1 MLDRNILCC
10 VKKILRSIIM
20 DYILSCCSTVDLPLE
35 NLKARG
41 VFVKNYKFTISDKM
55 FDDDG
60 GQSISYK
67 EFYQAM
73 RDGAVTKTSQI
84 NVEEFTEYFRE
95 LLQKYDCD
103 VLHLSMSSG
112 ISGTFNSARLAA
124 ESLKEEF
131 PERRVVVL
139 DSLCISGGYGFLVEW
154 LCDLKE
160 NGYTFDELIKFADE
174 NKLRIHHWFYSTDLT
189 FYVKGGRIS
198 KVSGLIG
205 SILKICPVMNVN
217 FEGKLIPRIKTLG
230 KKKALFTAIERMA
243 ALADGGVDYS
253 GRCIINHS
261 DCLEDALLLKNA
273 VEERFPLLKDK
284 IEMTDIGTTIGCH
297 SGPGT
302 VAVYFLGKTRDD

>member
-1 MLDRNILCC
+1 
-10 VKKILRSIIM
+10 M
-20 DYILSCCSTVDLPLE
+20 DFLISCCSTVDLPLE
-35 NLKARG
+35 KLKARG
-41 VFVKNYKFTISDKM
+41 VFVKNYKFMIADKI
-55 FDDDG
+55 FTDDG
-60 GQSISYK
+60 GLSISYK
-67 EFYQAM
+67 DFYQAM

-84 NVEEFTEYFRE
+84 NIEEFSEYFRN
-95 LLQKYDCD
+95 LLKVYDCD
-103 VLHLSMSSG
+103 ILHLSMSSG

-131 PERRVVVL
+131 PDRKIVVL

-160 NGYTFDELIKFADE
+160 KGYSFEELVKFADE
-174 NKLRIHHWFYSTDLT
+174 NKLKIHHWFYSTDLT

-217 FEGKLIPRIKTLG
+217 FEGKLVPRIKTLG
-230 KKKALFTAIERMA
+230 KKKALLTTVEKMES
-243 ALADGGVDYS
+243 LADGGVEYC

-261 DCLEDALLLKNA
+261 DCLEDALLLKSA
-273 VEERFPLLKDK
+273 VEEKFPALKDK

-302 VAVYFLGKTRDD
+302 VAVYFVGANRND

>member
-1 MLDRNILCC
+1 
-10 VKKILRSIIM
+10 M

-41 VFVKNYKFTISDKM
+41 VCVKNYTFTIADKS
-55 FDDDG
+55 FIDDG
-60 GQSISYK
+60 GKSISYK

-84 NVEEFTEYFRE
+84 NIAEFTEYFRD

-139 DSLCISGGYGFLVEW
+139 DSLCISGGYGFLIEW

-160 NGYTFDELIKFADE
+160 SGYTFDELIKFADE

-230 KKKALFTAIERMA
+230 KKKALFTTIERMS

-273 VEERFPLLKDK
+273 VEERFPLLKGK

-302 VAVYFLGKTRDD
+302 VAVYFLGTRRDD

>member
-1 MLDRNILCC
+1 
-10 VKKILRSIIM
+10 M

-41 VFVKNYKFTISDKM
+41 VCVKNYKFTISDKM
-55 FDDDG
+55 FEDDG
-60 GQSISYK
+60 GKSISYK

-84 NVEEFTEYFRE
+84 NVEEFTEYFRD
-95 LLQKYDCD
+95 LLKRYDTD
-103 VLHLSMSSG
+103 ILHLSMSSG

-131 PERRVVVL
+131 PKRRVVVL
-139 DSLCISGGYGFLVEW
+139 DSLCISGGYGFLIEW

-160 NGYTFDELIKFADE
+160 SGYTFDDLIKFADE

-230 KKKALFTAIERMA
+230 KKKALFTTIERMA

-302 VAVYFLGKTRDD
+302 VAVYFLGARRDD

>member
-1 MLDRNILCC
+1 
-10 VKKILRSIIM
+10 M

-41 VFVKNYKFTISDKM
+41 VYVKNYKFTISDKV
-55 FDDDG
+55 FEDDG
-60 GQSISYK
+60 GKSISYK

-84 NVEEFTEYFRE
+84 NVEEFTEYFRD
-95 LLQKYDCD
+95 LLKRYDTD
-103 VLHLSMSSG
+103 ILHLSMSSG

-131 PERRVVVL
+131 PKRRVVVL
-139 DSLCISGGYGFLVEW
+139 DSLCISGGYGFLIEW

-160 NGYTFDELIKFADE
+160 SGYTFDDLIKFADE

-217 FEGKLIPRIKTLG
+217 IEGKLIPRIKTLG
-230 KKKALFTAIERMA
+230 KKKALFTTIERMA

-302 VAVYFLGKTRDD
+302 VAVYFLGARRDD

>member
-1 MLDRNILCC
+1 
-10 VKKILRSIIM
+10 M

-41 VFVKNYKFTISDKM
+41 VYVKNYKFTISDKV
-55 FDDDG
+55 FEDDG
-60 GQSISYK
+60 GKSISYK

-84 NVEEFTEYFRE
+84 NVEEFTEYFRD
-95 LLQKYDCD
+95 LLKRYDTD
-103 VLHLSMSSG
+103 ILHLSMSSG

-131 PERRVVVL
+131 PKRRVVVL
-139 DSLCISGGYGFLVEW
+139 DSLCISGGYGFLIEW

-160 NGYTFDELIKFADE
+160 SGYTFDDLIKFADE

-217 FEGKLIPRIKTLG
+217 IEGKLIPRIKTLG
-230 KKKALFTAIERMA
+230 KKKALFTTIERMA

-273 VEERFPLLKDK
+273 VEERFSLLKDK

-302 VAVYFLGKTRDD
+302 VAVYFLGARRDD